1 MQVVVMDNTTKL
13 YKNIITTN
21 IYISNIME
29 CKYEIYTKVILSDYV
44 SLLEF
49 DPYDWV
55 KNVL

>member
-1 MQVVVMDNTTKL
+1 MDNTTKL